1 MLDAAAQSRITG
13 VSESPFTRA
22 CYAVQPHNDGTA
34 TVILDWY
41 ETSTGRVHMTFD
53 IFMRTEIE
61 EAREIVRI
69 LNASLPHRVAATT
82 EHPPIDEEAWS
93 TVTEEA
99 NRNNNSS

>member
-13 VSESPFTRA
+13 ASETPFTRA
-22 CYAVQPHNDGTA
+22 CYAVQPHSDGTA

-41 ETSTGRVHMTFD
+41 ETSTGRDSMTFD
-53 IFMRTEIE
+53 IYMRTEIE
-61 EAREIVRI
+61 AAREIVRI

-82 EHPPIDEEAWS
+82 EHPPIDEETWS
-93 TVTEEA
+93 TVTAEA